1 MRLLTPY
8 GLGGIAVL
16 FASSGPERDRLIAC
30 LRDAR
35 NRALLTT
42 PLAPP
47 RRGALWIE
55 GTLFD
60 EVLVVDRRDGLELH
74 VHGSPRLLD
83 ELALRFG
90 PWEPSVSS
98 PAESLLMAAM
108 SVAQLDLAL
117 EQSTYD
123 FAAFLAALQR
133 EPLAQQKISLAAA
146 LLRSCVARAL
156 VVPHRLVLAG
166 RQNAGKSTL
175 FNRLLFSERALTG
188 SLPGLTRD
196 PLREVTCLE
205 GYPYELVDVA
215 GAGEAI
221 DSIDAKAQARARAE
235 QAAGELLIVVD
246 GSLGPTDQD
255 RALWSPQAVVVVSK
269 ADLPPA
275 AWPEDFP
282 VDLRVACADP
292 ASAGRVRAALGAV
305 LQKRRRL
312 PVAGVIFGPAA
323 LSEEQWCSL
332 RAAAGAAGLDSA

>member
-117 EQSTYD
+117 EQSAYD

-133 EPLAQQKISLAAA
+133 EPLAQQRSRSR
-146 LLRSCVARAL
+146 LRCFARA
-156 VVPHRLVLAG
+156 
-166 RQNAGKSTL
+166 S
-175 FNRLLFSERALTG
+175 RAH
-188 SLPGLTRD
+188 
-196 PLREVTCLE
+196 
-205 GYPYELVDVA
+205 
-215 GAGEAI
+215 
-221 DSIDAKAQARARAE
+221 
-235 QAAGELLIVVD
+235 
-246 GSLGPTDQD
+246 
-255 RALWSPQAVVVVSK
+255 
-269 ADLPPA
+269 
-275 AWPEDFP
+275 
-282 VDLRVACADP
+282 
-292 ASAGRVRAALGAV
+292 
-305 LQKRRRL
+305 
-312 PVAGVIFGPAA
+312 
-323 LSEEQWCSL
+323 
-332 RAAAGAAGLDSA
+332 